1 MVLASAGCLRD
12 NAWIC
17 GEYIRT
23 RQDDI
28 LAATQQHVTLTV
40 ESVLIAI
47 VVAFPLAL
55 LARRSRWIKPIV
67 LGSSTVV
74 YTIPSLALFSLLLPF
89 TGITAKTVVIGLV
102 LYALTVLI
110 RSFVAGLDAV
120 PEDVR
125 DAARGMGYGPVRM
138 LWKVE
143 LPLAIPTMFVGIRIA
158 IVSTVALVTI
168 GFIVNYGG
176 LGNLIAEGL
185 GTEFKAQV
193 LTASVLC
200 VLLAVAGDLIAIGV
214 QWLVTPWRRAAR

>member
-1 MVLASAGCLRD
+1 MVLASASCLRD
-12 NAWIC
+12 NAWVC
-17 GEYIRT
+17 GEYLRT
-23 RQDDI
+23 YQDDI
-28 LAATQQHVTLTV
+28 LAATREHVTLTL

-55 LARRSRWIKPIV
+55 LARRSRLLKPAV
-67 LGSSTVV
+67 LGGATVV
-74 YTIPSLALFSLLLPF
+74 YTVPSLALFSVLLPF
-89 TGITAKTVVIGLV
+89 TGITEKTVVIGLV

-120 PEDVR
+120 PDDVR
-125 DAARGMGYGPVRM
+125 DAARGMGYGRTRM
-138 LWKVE
+138 LWRVE
-143 LPLAIPTMFVGIRIA
+143 IPLAVPTMFVGIRVA
-158 IVSTVALVTI
+158 VVSTVALVTI
-168 GFIVNYGG
+168 GFVVNYGG

-200 VLLAVAGDLIAIGV
+200 VALAIAGDLIVLGV